1 MYQMKHKLLWTFSML
16 MILLYSPLFANI
28 PELVEIPDGLSNSQ
42 NKKFTHTKTL
52 LDKRWD
58 VIFTKVNSHNQK
70 CQNVASNTQL
80 ASTCRKKM
88 GNLQSELALYIK
100 DVEQFNSD
108 IANISKNT
116 NSEIVMKEQTDYE
129 KRSKVWLQKQQD
141 LIRKAVDSQKQGD
154 KEILAAISEDKIP
167 TSLPKNLK
175 DLSAGDVILL
185 KKGEGAFS
193 NAIPYGDLLLRWMRD
208 KSIKSKKYDISHSIV
223 YLKTVNGKRLYLDHQ
238 LGDKF
243 ARVIDEDLFLKR
255 YENRLS
261 YVARPKAL
269 LSGKKLWE
277 AAKGSALKDNTPYGV
292 FGKRIVCSE
301 IGRFAVIQASA
312 KKLSFLDNEWW
323 GPVGMTPADF
333 IDPATRGRYFTI
345 STLEK

>member
-1 MYQMKHKLLWTFSML
+1 MYQVKRYYLLVF
-16 MILLYSPLFANI
+16 ILLLIPLYANI
-28 PELVEIPDGLSNSQ
+28 PELSEIPNKISSTQKAKLSHS
-42 NKKFTHTKTL
+42 KSL
-52 LDKRWD
+52 LNGRWD
-58 VIFTKVNSHNQK
+58 VIVTKVGAHNQK

-80 ASTCRKKM
+80 SSTCRQNMAK
-88 GNLQSELALYIK
+88 LQSELASYIK
-100 DVEQFNSD
+100 DVDQFNMD
-108 IANISKNT
+108 IINASKDIISQL
-116 NSEIVMKEQTDYE
+116 VMKEQSYYE
-129 KRSKVWLQKQQD
+129 QRSKEWLQKQQKLVKD
-141 LIRKAVDSQKQGD
+141 AVDSEEKRD
-154 KEILAAISEDKIP
+154 KEILSAIMQDKVP

-175 DLSAGDVILL
+175 DLNPGDVILF

-255 YENRLS
+255 YEKRLS

-269 LSGKKLWE
+269 LSGKKLWD

-292 FGKRIVCSE
+292 FGTSIVCSE
-301 IGRFAVIQASA
+301 IGRFAVIEASA